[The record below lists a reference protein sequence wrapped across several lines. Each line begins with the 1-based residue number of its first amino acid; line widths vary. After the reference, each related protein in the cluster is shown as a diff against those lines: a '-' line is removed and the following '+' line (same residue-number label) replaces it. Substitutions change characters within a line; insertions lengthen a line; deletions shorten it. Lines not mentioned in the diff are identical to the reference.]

1 MEALLIGVVLVI
13 LIALHNR
20 LLQEFL
26 SKISDSRYLLL
37 VRWSGSS
44 RRSTDSRGAISI
56 AALKI
61 QGYWPSVSVGR
72 DQVPVGLV
80 QCWLVATACGWVL
93 SSSVGVLQEL
103 LVV

>member
-72 DQVPVGLV
+72 DQVPV
-80 QCWLVATACGWVL
+80 
-93 SSSVGVLQEL
+93 
-103 LVV
+103 